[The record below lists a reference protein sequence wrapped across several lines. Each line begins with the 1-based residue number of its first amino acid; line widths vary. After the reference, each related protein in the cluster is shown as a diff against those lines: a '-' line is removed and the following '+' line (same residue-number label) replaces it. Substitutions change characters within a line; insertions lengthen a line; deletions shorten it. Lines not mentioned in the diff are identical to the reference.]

1 MEMESQFTQKHHQP
15 PHHQYFMAD
24 YYVVTIVR
32 AIILIKQILG
42 NTWIKLPN
50 LGQGGKKKKN
60 HTTLQSRET
69 HEVLSVWPSAEIVRA
84 MTHVINQGMAMYWGT
99 SRWSAMEIMVISFP
113 SLNGHWASHGRDDGP
128 LLYCASQIRCFYQL
142 KVCGNPASSKSI
154 GAIFPT
160 SLAHFVSL

>member
-50 LGQGGKKKKN
+50 LGQGGKKKK
-60 HTTLQSRET
+60 
-69 HEVLSVWPSAEIVRA
+69 
-84 MTHVINQGMAMYWGT
+84 
-99 SRWSAMEIMVISFP
+99 
-113 SLNGHWASHGRDDGP
+113 SHNF
-128 LLYCASQIRCFYQL
+128 A
-142 KVCGNPASSKSI
+142 K
-154 GAIFPT
+154 
-160 SLAHFVSL
+160 